1 MQNPITLTK
10 SLLTAAAARRNQF
23 TFAEKKAKG
32 KKSIYICKKEREAL
46 FFKIEKGAG
55 VRKSNQIVSNVF
67 TLPSKKTQK
76 ASPLATTLVFAD
88 PYPLTDI

>member
-10 SLLTAAAARRNQF
+10 SLLTAAARRNQF
-23 TFAEKKAKG
+23 TFAKKRLSGEINLHLQKR
-32 KKSIYICKKEREAL
+32 KKSTLLQNR
-46 FFKIEKGAG
+46 KGAG